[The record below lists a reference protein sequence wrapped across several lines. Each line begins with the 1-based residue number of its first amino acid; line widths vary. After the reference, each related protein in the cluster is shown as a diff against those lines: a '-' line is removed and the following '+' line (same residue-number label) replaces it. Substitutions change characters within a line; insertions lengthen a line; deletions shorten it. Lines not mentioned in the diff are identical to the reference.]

1 VGNLK
6 TGFWVTLGVMLALLV
21 IGLVMGVFTK

>member
-1 VGNLK
+1 MGNLK
-6 TGFWVTLGVMLALLV
+6 TGFWVTLGVMAALLV

>member
-1 VGNLK
+1 MGNLK

>member
-6 TGFWVTLGVMLALLV
+6 TGFWVTLGVMLALIV